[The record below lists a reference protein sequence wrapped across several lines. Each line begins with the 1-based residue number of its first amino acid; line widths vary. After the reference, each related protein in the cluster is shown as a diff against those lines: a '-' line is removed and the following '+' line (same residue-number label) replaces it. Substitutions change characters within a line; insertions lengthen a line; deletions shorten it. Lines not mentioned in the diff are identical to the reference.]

1 MGQSTPYYIGKILLD
16 TGYLDQHHLDNALAE
31 QKLSEELLC
40 QVLIRKGVLKDI
52 DIKVPLML
60 QQHLGSV
67 ESALQLA
74 AGERQTLGDLL
85 VQSGHITGA
94 QLDKALNE
102 QKQSGELL
110 GEVFRRLGMLNEQ
123 QLNALLTFQR
133 NQTDAGRDSPLRLG
147 ELLVAT
153 GKITRQ
159 NLEDALRKQK
169 TSAKNLGEILVDE
182 GYARPS
188 CIAHCARYQKALL
201 GSVLSAVIFLGMAAE
216 SYAGEMCTFSQQL
229 QSQPMKA
236 QFIAKIASAVGN
248 MMTSG
253 VSGVSDQL
261 VATGVGVALTVGSM
275 VAYNSQTDSAIESD
289 APIGITAPAY
299 SAKVGGTFRTQG
311 IDSLSKDC
319 LACHDGGAAS
329 NIDVDY
335 KNAPGQHA
343 THYDGKKQHPIGMN
357 YAAYVAMGSRNY
369 KPVPE
374 YSSKMVFV
382 DGKVGCLTCHNP
394 LNPEE
399 KHLVMSDQ
407 GSALCLSCHNK

>member
-1 MGQSTPYYIGKILLD
+1 MGQSAPYFIGKILLD
-16 TGYLDQHHLDNALAE
+16 TGFLNQHHLDTALAE
-31 QKLSEELLC
+31 QKQSEELLC

-60 QQHLGSV
+60 QQHLGSI

-85 VQSGHITGA
+85 VQSGHISGA
-94 QLDKALNE
+94 QLDQALSE
-102 QKQSGELL
+102 QRQSGELL

-123 QLNALLTFQR
+123 QLNAILTFQR
-133 NQTDAGRDSPLRLG
+133 NQGDAGRNSPLRLG
-147 ELLVAT
+147 ELLVTT
-153 GKITRQ
+153 GKISRDH
-159 NLEDALRKQK
+159 LKDALRKQK
-169 TSAKNLGEILVDE
+169 ISARNIGEILIEE
-182 GYARPS
+182 GYARPG

-201 GSVLSAVIFLGMAAE
+201 GTVLSAVISLGMAAE

-229 QSQPMKA
+229 QSPPMKA
-236 QFIAKIASAVGN
+236 QFIAKIASAVGT
-248 MMTSG
+248 MMSSG

-261 VATGVGVALTVGSM
+261 VATGVGVALTIGSL
-275 VAYNSQTDSAIESD
+275 VAYNSQTEDTVLSD
-289 APIGITAPAY
+289 AAVGITAPAY
-299 SAKVGGTFRTQG
+299 SAKGGGTFKTQG

-319 LACHDGGAAS
+319 LACHDGVAAS
-329 NIDVDY
+329 GIDVDY
-335 KNAPGQHA
+335 KNTPGQPA
-343 THYDGKKQHPIGMN
+343 NHYDGKKQHPIGMN

-369 KPVPE
+369 KPVSE